1 MVQAIAKGQTFKAR
15 QYPLVVWQ
23 ATYEETLSN
32 KDNAAVMVTA
42 GDWIV
47 EHPSGWIEKLTR
59 QELDDR
65 YEPA

>member
-1 MVQAIAKGQTFKAR
+1 MTAFVY
-15 QYPLVVWQ
+15 YPRKVKLAVWEAQ
-23 ATYEETLSN
+23 YEETLSN
-32 KDNAAVMVTA
+32 KDNAPIMVTA